1 MKIINNFLILVL
13 IIVSCKNESD
23 FDIQGHRGFRG
34 LYPENSVIGFKKSID
49 IGVNTIELDVV
60 ISKDNKVVVSH
71 EPWISS
77 HICVDGNLNQIKEDI
92 YKYNTFDLKYD
103 QIKTFDCGI
112 IGNKSFPNQKKI
124 SSYKPTLNEV
134 IHTIEKYSDSIQYIP
149 QYNIEIKSSS
159 LTDGIFHPEVGV
171 FSQLVL
177 DIVKKYNIQTR
188 VTIQSFDFRVLQ
200 YINNYFPDIRLSL
213 LVSENY
219 DVKKNLKE
227 LGFNPHIFSP
237 EFIYL
242 NEEDI
247 MYLKEKKIKIIPW
260 TVNSYSDIANVLKFD
275 IDGIISDY
283 PDRVIKLKKLE

>member
-1 MKIINNFLILVL
+1 MELLEINL
-13 IIVSCKNESD
+13 S
-23 FDIQGHRGFRG
+23 
-34 LYPENSVIGFKKSID
+34 KS
-49 IGVNTIELDVV
+49 
-60 ISKDNKVVVSH
+60 
-71 EPWISS
+71 
-77 HICVDGNLNQIKEDI
+77 
-92 YKYNTFDLKYD
+92 
-103 QIKTFDCGI
+103 
-112 IGNKSFPNQKKI
+112 KKI

-159 LTDGIFHPEVGV
+159 STDGIFHPEVGV

-177 DIVKKYNIQTR
+177 DIVKKYNIQKR
-188 VTIQSFDFRVLQ
+188 VTIQSFDFRVLK

-227 LGFNPHIFSP
+227 LGFNPNIFSP

-247 MYLKEKKIKIIPW
+247 MYLKEKKKNYSL
-260 TVNSYSDIANVLKFD
+260 TVNLFRYCKCFKI
-275 IDGIISDY
+275 
-283 PDRVIKLKKLE
+283 

>member
-1 MKIINNFLILVL
+1 MKIKNNFLILVFF
-13 IIVSCKNESD
+13 IVSCKNDSD

-60 ISKDNKVVVSH
+60 ISKDNEVVVSH

-77 HICVDGNLNQIKEDI
+77 HICVDSNLNHIEEDI
-92 YKYNTFDLKYD
+92 YKYNTYDLNYD

-134 IHTIEKYSDSIQYIP
+134 IYLIEEYSDSIDYKP
-149 QYNIEIKSSS
+149 HYNIEIKSSS
-159 LTDGIFHPEVGV
+159 DTDGIFHPEVSL
-171 FSQLVL
+171 FTELVL
-177 DIVKKYNIQTR
+177 DIVKKHNIQRR
-188 VTIQSFDFRVLQ
+188 VTVQSFDFRVLQ
-200 YINNYFPDIRLSL
+200 HINNYFPDIKLSL

-219 DVKKNLKE
+219 NVKNNLTE
-227 LGFNPHIFSP
+227 LGFNPSIFSP

-242 NEEDI
+242 NEEDVK
-247 MYLKEKKIKIIPW
+247 YLKEKKIKIIPW
-260 TVNSYSDIANVLKFD
+260 TVNSYSDIANVLKYD

-283 PDRVIKLKKLE
+283 PDRVIKLKKLK

>member
-1 MKIINNFLILVL
+1 M
-13 IIVSCKNESD
+13 
-23 FDIQGHRGFRG
+23 
-34 LYPENSVIGFKKSID
+34 
-49 IGVNTIELDVV
+49 
-60 ISKDNKVVVSH
+60 
-71 EPWISS
+71 
-77 HICVDGNLNQIKEDI
+77 NQIREDI
-92 YKYNTFDLKYD
+92 YKYNTYNLKYD

-134 IHTIEKYSDSIQYIP
+134 VHTIEKYSDSIQYIP

-188 VTIQSFDFRVLQ
+188 ATIQSFDFRVLQ
-200 YINNYFPDIRLSL
+200 YIKNYFPDIRLSL

-219 DVKKNLKE
+219 DVKKSE
-227 LGFNPHIFSP
+227 RARFNPHIFSP

-247 MYLKEKKIKIIPW
+247 MYLKEKIKIIPW
-260 TVNSYSDIANVLKFD
+260 TVNLFRYYKCFKI
-275 IDGIISDY
+275 
-283 PDRVIKLKKLE
+283 